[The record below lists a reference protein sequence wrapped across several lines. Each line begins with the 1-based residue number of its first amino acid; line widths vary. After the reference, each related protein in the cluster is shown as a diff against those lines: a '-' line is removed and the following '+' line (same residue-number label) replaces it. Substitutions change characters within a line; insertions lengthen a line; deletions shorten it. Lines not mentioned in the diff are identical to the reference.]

1 MHFSDWLPTFLGFA
15 GLSSEEISKIGTE
28 NGWDGM
34 DIGPSIRAGAT
45 SWREGPRKSVLCK
58 RELQLEM
65 MMMCSGGF
73 YLCSMGHILVI
84 LYHVGTVCAYCVYMW
99 TCILFC
105 YTSVFMCIYNN
116 IYMMCV

>member
-58 RELQLEM
+58 RLDDDVL
-65 MMMCSGGF
+65 SGF
-73 YLCSMGHILVI
+73 YLC
-84 LYHVGTVCAYCVYMW
+84 CVD
-99 TCILFC
+99 I
-105 YTSVFMCIYNN
+105 
-116 IYMMCV
+116 